1 MPITSAAQDLELVRK
16 FQQGDESAFNDLARR
31 YQQSVYGVIRRLL
44 GGHEE
49 AQDISQDVFIK
60 AYGSLNAF
68 RAESSFSTWL
78 YRIAVNLSLNA
89 LRKRK
94 LRQILSF
101 DSVGFSIRS
110 HSPGP
115 DEQVEK
121 SEMLQALDRAIQK
134 LPSKQKLVFTLRY
147 DQKLSHEEIAKIL
160 DRDVGTVKA
169 NYHHAIGKL
178 KKAVKS

>member
-1 MPITSAAQDLELVRK
+1 MSTAQDLELVRK
-16 FQQGDESAFNDLARR
+16 FQQGDESAFNDLVRH
-31 YQQSVYGVIRRLL
+31 YQQSVYGIVRRLL

-94 LRQILSF
+94 LRQILSI

-110 HSPGP
+110 RVLGA
-115 DEQVEK
+115 EERIEK

-134 LPSKQKLVFTLRY
+134 LPDKQRLVFTLRY

-169 NYHHAIGKL
+169 NYHHAIRKL
-178 KKAVKS
+178 QKSVMS

>member
-1 MPITSAAQDLELVRK
+1 MSTAQDLELVRK
-16 FQQGDESAFNDLARR
+16 FQQGDESAFNDLVRH
-31 YQQSVYGVIRRLL
+31 YQQSVYGIVRRLL

-49 AQDISQDVFIK
+49 AQDISQDVFIR

-94 LRQILSF
+94 LRQILSI
-101 DSVGFSIRS
+101 DSIGFSIRS
-110 HSPGP
+110 RVLGA
-115 DEQVEK
+115 DERVEK

-134 LPSKQKLVFTLRY
+134 LPDKQRLVFTLRY

-169 NYHHAIGKL
+169 NYHHAIRKL
-178 KKAVKS
+178 QKAMIS